1 MPRENFSDLFAFLAV
16 AREQSFTRAA
26 AQLGLS
32 QSALSHAVRA
42 LESRLGVRL
51 LTRTTRSVSPTEAG
65 ERLLATIAP
74 RFEEIETELAML
86 KEQQAKPAGTIRIT
100 SSDHAANTI
109 LWPKL
114 QKILPLYPDLKI
126 DIFIDN
132 GLSNIVSERYDLGVR
147 FLDQV
152 EMDMIAARI
161 APDSRMLI
169 VGAPSYLTKRQRPKN
184 PQDLAHHNCINMRLA
199 TYGGNYAWELQKGKK
214 ELKVRVEGQLT
225 FNSIY
230 PIVDAAVAGLGLG
243 FVPED
248 LARPHIAA
256 GRLQWVLKDWS
267 PTWPGFHVY
276 YTSRRQSSRALAVVI
291 DALRYRP

>member
-256 GRLQWVLKDWS
+256 GRLQWVLEDWS